1 MIMSVAPKKKVK
13 KDADGQV
20 SKHKARLVA
29 KGYVQ
34 HEGVDFNEVFA
45 PVAFLDFF
53 DTCFPGFGA
62 VTHHNCCQAQLEV
75 ASSRREIIFS

>member
-1 MIMSVAPKKKVK
+1 LLQKK
-13 KDADGQV
+13 GQERRRRPGKQAQ
-20 SKHKARLVA
+20 SASG

-53 DTCFPGFGA
+53 DTCFPRFGA
-62 VTHHNCCQAQLEV
+62 VTHHNSCQAQLEV